1 MPHSGGAFFSK
12 RSTGIFFRA
21 NGCGKNI
28 FAGKLKYGLAIL
40 PEYKVKAHVLKLFY
54 AVRSKFSFCPHF
66 LSGNFILRNMCQL
79 LRFYLQ
85 ALLYFWRVRQKSPL
99 SLSKKFSSP
108 ASEKCNPNQVSTPF
122 TLILRLFCLVCGQQA
137 MYNVMHRVAF

>member
-12 RSTGIFFRA
+12 RPSGIFFRA

-40 PEYKVKAHVLKLFY
+40 LEYKVKAHVLKLFY
-54 AVRSKFSFCPHF
+54 AVRAKFSFCPHF

-79 LRFYLQ
+79 LHFYLQ

-108 ASEKCNPNQVSTPF
+108 ASEKCNQNQLP
-122 TLILRLFCLVCGQQA
+122 TLFLFILHLFCLGRGQQVTHI
-137 MYNVMHRVAF
+137 YNL

>member
-21 NGCGKNI
+21 EGCRKNI

-54 AVRSKFSFCPHF
+54 AVRAKFSFCPHF
-66 LSGNFILRNMCQL
+66 LSGNFILRNICQL
-79 LRFYLQ
+79 LHFYLQ

-99 SLSKKFSSP
+99 SLSKNSRR
-108 ASEKCNPNQVSTPF
+108 
-122 TLILRLFCLVCGQQA
+122 LRLKSAIKINYRLYSFLFFIFFVWGAVNKPCT
-137 MYNVMHRVAF
+137 M

>member
-12 RSTGIFFRA
+12 RSAGIFFRA

-40 PEYKVKAHVLKLFY
+40 PEYEVKAHALKLFY
-54 AVRSKFSFCPHF
+54 AVRAKFSFFPHF
-66 LSGNFILRNMCQL
+66 LSGNFILRNICQL
-79 LRFYLQ
+79 LHFYLQ

-108 ASEKCNPNQVSTPF
+108 ASAKRNQNQLP
-122 TLILRLFCLVCGQQA
+122 TLFLFILHLFCLGRGQQA